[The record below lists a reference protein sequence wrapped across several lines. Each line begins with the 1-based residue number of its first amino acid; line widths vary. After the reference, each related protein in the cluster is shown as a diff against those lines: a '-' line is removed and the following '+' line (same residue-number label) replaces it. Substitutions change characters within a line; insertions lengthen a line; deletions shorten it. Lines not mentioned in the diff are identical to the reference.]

1 MIDKEMEAILSE
13 GGISDDGMSVDPVSG
28 NEIPPGSM
36 AEEVRD
42 DIPAQLSNGEYVVP
56 ADVVRYFGVNYFE
69 KLRMKAKA
77 GLEEMESDGRIGG
90 SSSDDM
96 EDDEGLG
103 MMPDEMSEE
112 DMIMLEQMASG
123 EMEMSAGGMV
133 LSKALGNLGYKPSN
147 YAQGG
152 LTSYPENNLAEMQQV
167 QGLNTFNPNDY
178 RVPGLY
184 TITGGSQGT
193 GTPGQ
198 AQSSTMIYR
207 GPNGEVLTVRMENG
221 VPVDTIPPGYVPE
234 AQYNGPAAS
243 PTAKAPSR
251 ERDSFRSPTQQRQED
266 PNQRVYAGVD
276 FDNPLQ
282 AGADALG
289 SITQPEGFVSQILT
303 GGLLGRGVGAATD
316 LASLSVA
323 RANLQYAQQRG
334 LDTTDL
340 ERQIAEAEAKAG
352 FDNSNID
359 ENIASG
365 RQRLESA
372 NAYFQRNNLND
383 PNAVIANAQAPAGQ
397 TPKPASNATAPTV
410 STSPTASRDRKDR
423 KKEAVGGNTS
433 STLSPSSNV
442 TTYGTTKGPQSG
454 TTTPAASGPA
464 GGPVSNSREDREA
477 KDARDR
483 AVAAA
488 KRLGVTGATKGR
500 YRGGL
505 MKK

>member
-77 GLEEMESDGRIGG
+77 GLEEMEADGRIGG
-90 SSSDDM
+90 EEPDDM
-96 EDDEGLG
+96 EGLG

-112 DMIMLEQMASG
+112 DMVMLEQMASG

-133 LSKALGNLGYKPSN
+133 LTKALGNLGYKPRN

-152 LTSYPENNLAEMQQV
+152 MASIPGSNIADMQQV
-167 QGLNTFNPNDY
+167 ESFNSFNPDDF
-178 RVPGLY
+178 RVPGVY

-193 GTPGQ
+193 GTAGK

-221 VPVDTIPPGYVPE
+221 VPIDTIPPGYVPE

-243 PTAKAPSR
+243 PTVNAPSR
-251 ERDSFRSPTQQRQED
+251 DRDNYRSPTQQRQED
-266 PNQRVYAGVD
+266 PNQRVYSGVD

-282 AGADALG
+282 AGSDALN

-303 GGLLGRGVGAATD
+303 GGLLGRGVGVATD

-372 NAYFQRNNLND
+372 NAYFQRNNLSD
-383 PNAVIANAQAPAGQ
+383 PTAVIASAQTPVGQ
-397 TPKPASNATAPTV
+397 TPKPASNAPAPTV

-433 STLSPSSNV
+433 STLSSSSNV
-442 TTYGTTKGPQSG
+442 TTYGTTKGQQSG
-454 TTTPAASGPA
+454 TTTPASSGPA
-464 GGPVSNSREDREA
+464 GGPVPGTSSSQQDRDA

-488 KRLGVTGATKGR
+488 KRLGVTGATKGK